1 LVTFTLHQ
9 VTAIVDGPAYEVTNE
24 VVAATDASTATY
36 VYKTITREYSHYAT
50 AADMSQWPES
60 AELAEVTGAA
70 FYRLPRLIRT
80 WDTVGA
86 MNADLA
92 DSIRRLQSLADE
104 LNVQNGALVIDRTVV
119 VQGA

>member
-1 LVTFTLHQ
+1 VVTFTLHQ
-9 VTAIVDGPAYEVTNE
+9 VTAIVDGPAYQVTNE
-24 VVAATDASTATY
+24 VVAATDADTATY
-36 VYKTITREYSHYAT
+36 VFKTLNQQYSHYAT
-50 AADMSQWPES
+50 AADMSQWPNS
-60 AELAEVTGAA
+60 YEVAQLTGAA

-80 WDTVGA
+80 WDTVVA

-104 LNVQNGALVIDRTVV
+104 LNAQHGALVIDRTLV